1 MLMRAESVIYFRFNK
16 FLYLYSII
24 AATFLLSRYIF
35 GIFYRNVPINPNY
48 EPGVSIIIPVF
59 NEEEWI
65 HRTILSCINQYY
77 PVDKLEV
84 IVVDDYST
92 DRTEEKAKEM
102 IELIHSEGGRFKTED
117 RLSFHKLPQNGG
129 KREALVAGVHL
140 AKHDLVVFVD
150 SDSFLEPHAIRNLV
164 QPFQDPQMGGVAGRT
179 EVENKFTN
187 ALTKLQTV
195 RYYIAF
201 RIMKAAESWFDTVTC
216 LSGPLA
222 CYRKELILK
231 NETAWLNQKF
241 LGQPATFGDDRS
253 MTNYI
258 LKTHRTGYQDNA
270 VCSTIV
276 PSESKV
282 FFIAANEVET
292 VMAT

>member
-117 RLSFHKLPQNGG
+117 RLASISYLKMVG
-129 KREALVAGVHL
+129 K
-140 AKHDLVVFVD
+140 
-150 SDSFLEPHAIRNLV
+150 
-164 QPFQDPQMGGVAGRT
+164 GR
-179 EVENKFTN
+179 
-187 ALTKLQTV
+187 
-195 RYYIAF
+195 
-201 RIMKAAESWFDTVTC
+201 
-216 LSGPLA
+216 
-222 CYRKELILK
+222 
-231 NETAWLNQKF
+231 
-241 LGQPATFGDDRS
+241 
-253 MTNYI
+253 
-258 LKTHRTGYQDNA
+258 H
-270 VCSTIV
+270 
-276 PSESKV
+276 
-282 FFIAANEVET
+282 
-292 VMAT
+292 